1 MKEFSVRLKSIKE
14 VFEPLSN
21 CLNIFYRRPVI
32 LIQGNKILRRK
43 LLVTQDQSSLESQL
57 LIPSGGMVS
66 AHAINTLSI
75 ELGPVLE
82 AHLHHLGFY
91 DLS

>member
-1 MKEFSVRLKSIKE
+1 MKEFSVRLKSRKE

-21 CLNIFYRRPVI
+21 SLNIFYRGLVT

-43 LLVTQDQSSLESQL
+43 RLVTQDQSSLESQL

-66 AHAINTLSI
+66 AHAINTSSI
-75 ELGPVLE
+75 KLGPVLE
-82 AHLHHLGFY
+82 AHLHHLGFC